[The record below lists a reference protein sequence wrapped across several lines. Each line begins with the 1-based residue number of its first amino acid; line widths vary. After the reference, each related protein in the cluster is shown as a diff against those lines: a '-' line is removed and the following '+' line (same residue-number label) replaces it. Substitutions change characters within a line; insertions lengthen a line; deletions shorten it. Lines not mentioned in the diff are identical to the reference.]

1 MIKLLS
7 SKGPIAPTL
16 LWFAS
21 SRITVACLFLLFI
34 LTFWGTIA
42 QVQQG
47 LYAAQDRFFN
57 SFFFLAA
64 GFIPFPGAQLVLWV
78 LFVNLIC
85 MMILTFKK
93 YLQWENAGLL
103 IIHVGLILY
112 FIAAFMIFHV
122 SQESVVHLAQGEGT
136 NVSSSYQDWEL
147 AYWTNEGNN
156 TYPTTS
162 KEVRLKP
169 FERQVTAF
177 DTKNF
182 KPGFK
187 IPFEDK
193 DFTLTVN
200 EFYLNSD
207 AFNDTATGKNHS
219 TLNVSGI
226 TRLAEKP
233 VDKEKEQNV
242 KGGIFDL
249 KVKDNSYSLILYGA
263 ETQATPVAI
272 GDKNYYFILR
282 HKSCPLPF
290 TIRLDH
296 FKAEF
301 HPGTDMAKSY
311 ESLVTITTGSLERQV
326 RIYMNN
332 PLRYKDYTVYQ
343 ASYDTDNMGR
353 QSSTLA
359 VVKNFARILPY
370 IACFVVFFGLALH
383 FLIQAL
389 MAKARV

>member
-7 SKGPIAPTL
+7 S
-16 LWFAS
+16 
-21 SRITVACLFLLFI
+21 SRITVICLFLLFI

-85 MMILTFKK
+85 MMIITYKK
-93 YLQWENAGLL
+93 YTQWENSGLL
-103 IIHVGLILY
+103 ITHLGIILY
-112 FIAAFMIFHV
+112 FFAAFMIFHV
-122 SQESVVHLAQGEGT
+122 SQESNVRLAEGEGT
-136 NVSSSYQDWEL
+136 NVSTSYQDWEL
-147 AYWTNEGNN
+147 AYWKDDGN
-156 TYPTTS
+156 
-162 KEVRLKP
+162 
-169 FERQVTAF
+169 ERQVKAF
-177 DTKNF
+177 DARNF
-182 KPGFK
+182 KHGLQ

-193 DFTLTVN
+193 NFTLTVN
-200 EFYLNSD
+200 KFYLNSE
-207 AFNDTATGKNHS
+207 AFNDPIAKKGPA
-219 TLNVSGI
+219 TLNASGV
-226 TRLAEKP
+226 TLMTEKP
-233 VDKEKEQNV
+233 VDKEKEQNIA
-242 KGGIFDL
+242 GGSFDL
-249 KVKDNSYSLILYGA
+249 RFDNKSYTLFLYGA
-263 ETQATPVAI
+263 ESQATSVTIA
-272 GDKNYYFILR
+272 GQNYNFILR
-282 HKSCPLPF
+282 HKRFPLPF

-343 ASYDTDNMGR
+343 AAYDTDSTGK
-353 QSSTLA
+353 QYSTLA

-383 FLIQAL
+383 FLIQAFISRWKCSEEHNCHSE
-389 MAKARV
+389 A

>member
-1 MIKLLS
+1 MKSSSSPSIICKNMIKFLS
-7 SKGPIAPTL
+7 
-16 LWFAS
+16 S

-57 SFFFLAA
+57 SFFFLAG
-64 GFIPFPGAQLVLWV
+64 GFIHFHGAQLVLWV
-78 LFVNLIC
+78 FFINLIC
-85 MMILTFKK
+85 MMILTWKK
-93 YLQWENAGLL
+93 YVQWENAGLL

-112 FIAAFMIFHV
+112 FVAAFMIFHV
-122 SQESVVHLAQGEGT
+122 SQESNVRLAEGEAT
-136 NVSSSYQDWEL
+136 NVSTSYQDWEL
-147 AYWTNEGNN
+147 AYWKDNGHEREV
-156 TYPTTS
+156 TS
-162 KEVRLKP
+162 FGVKNLKP
-169 FERQVTAF
+169 GYQ
-177 DTKNF
+177 
-182 KPGFK
+182 

-193 DFTLTVN
+193 NFTMTVN
-200 EFYLNSD
+200 QFYLNCDAYSD
-207 AFNDTATGKNHS
+207 SAALKNPLL
-219 TLNVSGI
+219 LNITGI
-226 TRLAEKP
+226 TVLTDKP
-233 VDKEKEQNV
+233 LDKEREQNIE
-242 KGGIFDL
+242 GGQFDL
-249 KVKDNSYSLILYGA
+249 RANNKSYSLILYGA
-263 ETQATPVAI
+263 ESQATPVNIA
-272 GDKNYYFILR
+272 GEKYYFILR
-282 HKSCPLPF
+282 HKRFELPF

-296 FKAEF
+296 FKAQF

-359 VVKNFARILPY
+359 VVRNYARILPY

-383 FLIQAL
+383 FLIHAL
-389 MAKARV
+389 MAKTRL

>member
-7 SKGPIAPTL
+7 S
-16 LWFAS
+16 
-21 SRITVACLFLLFI
+21 SRITAACLFLLFI

-85 MMILTFKK
+85 MMIITFKK
-93 YLQWENAGLL
+93 YTQWENAGLL
-103 IIHVGLILY
+103 IIHMGLILY

-122 SQESVVHLAQGEGT
+122 SQESVVHLAEGEAT

-147 AYWTNEGNN
+147 AYWKDDGH
-156 TYPTTS
+156 
-162 KEVRLKP
+162 
-169 FERQVTAF
+169 ERQVTAV
-177 DTKNF
+177 DTRDF
-182 KPGFK
+182 KGGFR

-193 DFTLTVN
+193 KFSLTVN
-200 EFYLNSD
+200 QFYYNSD
-207 AFNDTATGKNHS
+207 AFSDTTAGKTPP
-219 TLNVSGI
+219 TLNITGI
-226 TRLAEKP
+226 TLLTEKP
-233 VDKEKEQNV
+233 VDKEREQNV
-242 KGGIFDL
+242 RGGIFKL
-249 KVKDNSYSLILYGA
+249 KANDRSYSLILYGD
-263 ETQATPVAI
+263 ESRATPVAI
-272 GDKNYYFILR
+272 AGKNYYFILR
-282 HKSCPLPF
+282 HKHLPLPF

-301 HPGTDMAKSY
+301 HPGTELAKSY
-311 ESLVTITTGSLERQV
+311 ESLVTITTGTLERQV

-332 PLRYKDYTVYQ
+332 PLRYKDYTIYQ
-343 ASYDTDNMGR
+343 ASYDTDSTGR
-353 QSSTLA
+353 QYSTLA
-359 VVKNFARILPY
+359 VVKNFARVLPY

-389 MAKARV
+389 IAKARV

>member
-7 SKGPIAPTL
+7 S
-16 LWFAS
+16 
-21 SRITVACLFLLFI
+21 SRITVVCLFLLFI

-85 MMILTFKK
+85 MMILTYKK
-93 YLQWENAGLL
+93 YTQWENAGLL
-103 IIHVGLILY
+103 IIHLGLILY

-122 SQESVVHLAQGEGT
+122 SRESVVHLAEGEAT
-136 NVSSSYQDWEL
+136 NVCASYQDWEL
-147 AYWTNEGNN
+147 AYWTNDGND
-156 TYPTTS
+156 TYQTTS

-177 DTKNF
+177 DAKNF
-182 KPGFK
+182 KPGFH
-187 IPFEDK
+187 IPFENK

-200 EFYLNSD
+200 KFYLNSD
-207 AFNDTATGKNHS
+207 AFSDAAAKKDLT
-219 TLNVSGI
+219 TLNASGI
-226 TRLAEKP
+226 TFLTEKP
-233 VDKEKEQNV
+233 VDKEREQNV
-242 KGGIFDL
+242 RGGIFDL
-249 KVKDNSYSLILYGA
+249 RVDHKSYSLILYGT
-263 ETQATPVAI
+263 ESRATVVPIA
-272 GDKNYYFILR
+272 GKNYYFILR
-282 HKSCPLPF
+282 HKHFPLPF
-290 TIRLDH
+290 TIKLDH

-343 ASYDTDNMGR
+343 ASYDTDNMGK

-359 VVKNFARILPY
+359 VVKNYARTLPY
-370 IACFVVFFGLALH
+370 IACFAVFFGLALH

-389 MAKARV
+389 IAKAKA